1 MHQQVTAFQN
11 LVARAAGV
19 ETVVGV
25 PNRGNL
31 GKDVVVVWPWRME
44 VDSALRNRP
53 QDKKACEGFPAA
65 IVHCLVWAVSLQILD
80 RVQSAL
86 NTSPW
91 IIEAD
96 FQTQV
101 LPEELSNEDLIGVFC
116 AARLSPWVCLPYVLR
131 SVADYPPASD

>member
-11 LVARAAGV
+11 FVAHAAGV

-25 PNRGNL
+25 PNQGNL

-44 VDSALRNRP
+44 VNSGLKSLP
-53 QDKKACEGFPAA
+53 QDKSACEGFPAT
-65 IVHCLVWAVSLQILD
+65 IVHCLVWAFNLQILD

-86 NTSPW
+86 NSSPL

-101 LPEELSNEDLIGVFC
+101 LPEALSNEDLIGVFS
-116 AARLSPWVCLPYVLR
+116 AARLSPWVCLPYVLH
-131 SVADYPPASD
+131 SVSAYPPASD